1 MENQLKQKSREFGE
15 NKVMRSTR
23 HFDLRVKW
31 IKQMGNTQIHSVWQQ
46 LWRMIYLDLNI
57 RTINFITDLEPNCP
71 LNNPMI
77 KKIVREGHAP
87 FQAISIRRLWSE
99 TRGDLSLKRI
109 LSEMKKNISFFT
121 RENYLACSG
130 LPYNT
135 APITDEELS
144 RLSVPSLPGSSFV
157 SPSSPSMLNI
167 RIEQAHT
174 QFDHLSK
181 TIPENRKQSD
191 SIPRRLF
198 EVLERHVQNSG
209 IEKIVDWSS
218 QNVAHA
224 GDPDHPYWE
233 EIKATWDDIESSQR
247 ALAQVAQ
254 IISGIVLNGPTVV
267 LLVPTPQYD
276 RFEYLTNVLSQETLQ
291 KAYKHQSEL
300 ENNRNSWIEGNIL
313 EVVGW

>member
-23 HFDLRVKW
+23 YFDLRVKW
-31 IKQMGNTQIHSVWQQ
+31 IKQMGDTQIHSVWQQ
-46 LWRMIYLDLNI
+46 LWRMIYQDLNI

-77 KKIVREGHAP
+77 KKIVREGHAQ
-87 FQAISIRRLWSE
+87 FQAISIRRLWSD
-99 TRGDLSLKRI
+99 TKGDLSLKRI
-109 LSEMKKNISFFT
+109 LSEMKKNISVFT
-121 RENYLACSG
+121 RENYLAWSG

-135 APITDEELS
+135 TPITDEE
-144 RLSVPSLPGSSFV
+144 F
-157 SPSSPSMLNI
+157 

-218 QNVAHA
+218 KNVAHA

-233 EIKATWDDIESSQR
+233 DIKATWDDIESSQR

-254 IISGIVLNGPTVV
+254 IISGIVLNGPIVV
-267 LLVPTPQYD
+267 PFVPTPQYD